1 MIDIPTLTYAPQP
14 GAWSGKSILVYE
26 SMTRADRGP
35 TSAAAPAEELSVPA
49 WVYPYRLGLSGG
61 ALGGLVMIG
70 VALVYGWQHNSV
82 WLPVNLIGATVV
94 RGLQTASLAELSTF
108 NLAALIAGLTL
119 HMIMSVGLGFVFAL
133 LLPTL
138 PGPVLI
144 WSLTIGPALWVLA
157 SLLTLPLI
165 DPVMNQYVDRP
176 SFFAAHF
183 VYGLVLGLWFTRAHK
198 VHV

>member
-1 MIDIPTLTYAPQP
+1 MSPVNREP
-14 GAWSGKSILVYE
+14 V
-26 SMTRADRGP
+26 SM
-35 TSAAAPAEELSVPA
+35 AAPREELSLPA
-49 WVYPYRLGLSGG
+49 WSYPYRLGLSGG
-61 ALGGLVMIG
+61 ALGGLAMIA
-70 VALVYGWQHNSV
+70 VALLYGVQHGSL

-94 RGLQTASLAELSTF
+94 RDLQTASLAELSAF
-108 NLAALIAGLTL
+108 NLPALIAGVTL
-119 HMIMSVGLGFVFAL
+119 HLAMSVGLGFLFAL

-165 DPVMNQYVDRP
+165 NPVMNQYVDRP

-183 VYGLVLGLWFTRAHK
+183 AYGLILGLWFTRARK
-198 VHV
+198 VHI

>member
-1 MIDIPTLTYAPQP
+1 MSRAHHEPSYVVAPQ
-14 GAWSGKSILVYE
+14 A
-26 SMTRADRGP
+26 
-35 TSAAAPAEELSVPA
+35 ELSVPA

-61 ALGGLVMIG
+61 ALGGLAMIA
-70 VALVYGWQHNSV
+70 VALIYGWQHNTL

-94 RGLQTASLAELSTF
+94 RNLQTASLAELSTF

-119 HMIMSVGLGFVFAL
+119 HLIMSVALGFVFAL

-183 VYGLVLGLWFTRAHK
+183 VYGLILGLWFMRAHK

>member
-1 MIDIPTLTYAPQP
+1 MMSQT
-14 GAWSGKSILVYE
+14 S
-26 SMTRADRGP
+26 RGP
-35 TSAAAPAEELSVPA
+35 SIAAAPAEELSLPA

-61 ALGGLVMIG
+61 ALGGLAMIG
-70 VALVYGWQHNSV
+70 VALAYGWQHNSL

-94 RGLQTASLAELSTF
+94 RNLQAASLAELSEF
-108 NLAALIAGLTL
+108 NLAALIAGLAL
-119 HMIMSVGLGFVFAL
+119 HLIMSVGLGFVFAL

-144 WSLTIGPALWVLA
+144 WSLTVGPALWVIA

-165 DPVMNQYVDRP
+165 NPVMSQYVDRP
-176 SFFAAHF
+176 SFFAAHIA
-183 VYGLVLGLWFTRAHK
+183 YGLILGLWFARARK

>member
-1 MIDIPTLTYAPQP
+1 MSPT
-14 GAWSGKSILVYE
+14 
-26 SMTRADRGP
+26 DRGP
-35 TSAAAPAEELSVPA
+35 STAAAPADELSLPA

-61 ALGGLVMIG
+61 ALGGLAMIA
-70 VALVYGWQHNSV
+70 VALAYGWQHNSL
-82 WLPVNLIGATVV
+82 WLSVNLIGATVV
-94 RGLQTASLAELSTF
+94 RHLQTASPAELSTF
-108 NLAALIAGLTL
+108 NLAALIAGLAL
-119 HMIMSVGLGFVFAL
+119 HMIMSMGLGFVFAL

-144 WSLTIGPALWVLA
+144 WSLTVGPALWVLA

-176 SFFAAHF
+176 SFLAAHF
-183 VYGLVLGLWFTRAHK
+183 VYGLILGLWFTRAHK

>member
-1 MIDIPTLTYAPQP
+1 
-14 GAWSGKSILVYE
+14 
-26 SMTRADRGP
+26 
-35 TSAAAPAEELSVPA
+35 
-49 WVYPYRLGLSGG
+49 
-61 ALGGLVMIG
+61 MIG
-70 VALVYGWQHNSV
+70 VALAYGWQHGSL
-82 WLPVNLIGATVV
+82 WLPVNLIGATLV
-94 RGLQTASLAELSTF
+94 RNLQTASLAELSQF
-108 NLAALIAGLTL
+108 NLAALLAGLGL
-119 HMIMSVGLGFVFAL
+119 HLIMSVGLGFVFAL

-138 PGPVLI
+138 PGPVLL

-183 VYGLVLGLWFTRAHK
+183 AYGLILGLWFTRARK

>member
-1 MIDIPTLTYAPQP
+1 MSPANHDPSSTVSPQ
-14 GAWSGKSILVYE
+14 A
-26 SMTRADRGP
+26 
-35 TSAAAPAEELSVPA
+35 ELSVPA

-70 VALVYGWQHNSV
+70 VALIYGWQHNSL
-82 WLPVNLIGATVV
+82 WLPVNLIGATLV
-94 RGLQTASLAELSTF
+94 RQLQTASLAELSEF
-108 NLAALIAGLTL
+108 NLAALLAGLAL
-119 HMIMSVGLGFVFAL
+119 HMLMAVGLGFLFVL

-144 WSLTIGPALWVLA
+144 WSLTVGPALWVLA

-165 DPVMNQYVDRP
+165 DPIMNLYVDRP

-183 VYGLVLGLWFTRAHK
+183 V
-198 VHV
+198 

>member
-1 MIDIPTLTYAPQP
+1 MSQAKREP
-14 GAWSGKSILVYE
+14 SSI
-26 SMTRADRGP
+26 
-35 TSAAAPAEELSVPA
+35 AAPEVELSVPA

-61 ALGGLVMIG
+61 ALGGVAMIV
-70 VALVYGWQHNSV
+70 VALIYGWQHNTL
-82 WLPVNLIGATVV
+82 WLPVNLIGATLV
-94 RGLQTASLAELSTF
+94 RHLQTASLAELSSF
-108 NLAALIAGLTL
+108 NLAAFLAGLSL
-119 HMIMSVGLGFVFAL
+119 HMLMSVGLGFVFAL

-144 WSLTIGPALWVLA
+144 WSLTVGPALWVLA

-165 DPVMNQYVDRP
+165 DPVMTLYVDRP

>member
-1 MIDIPTLTYAPQP
+1 MTSAPQS
-14 GAWSGKSILVYE
+14 GAWSGKSILVNE
-26 SMTRADRGP
+26 SMSRADRGP
-35 TSAAAPAEELSVPA
+35 SRVDAPAEELSLPA

-94 RGLQTASLAELSTF
+94 RNLQTASLAQLSTF
-108 NLAALIAGLTL
+108 NFAALIAGLTL
-119 HMIMSVGLGFVFAL
+119 HMIMSVGLGFVFVL

-144 WSLTIGPALWVLA
+144 WSVTIGPALWVLA

>member
-1 MIDIPTLTYAPQP
+1 MSPAN
-14 GAWSGKSILVYE
+14 
-26 SMTRADRGP
+26 RGP
-35 TSAAAPAEELSVPA
+35 SIVAAPADELSVPA

-61 ALGGLVMIG
+61 ALGGLAMIG
-70 VALVYGWQHNSV
+70 VALAYGWQHNSL
-82 WLPVNLIGATVV
+82 WLPANLIGATVV
-94 RGLQTASLAELSTF
+94 RNLQTASPAELSRF
-108 NLAALIAGLTL
+108 NFAALIAGLAL
-119 HMIMSVGLGFVFAL
+119 QMVMSVGLGFVFAL

-144 WSLTIGPALWVLA
+144 WSLTVGPALWVLA

-176 SFFAAHF
+176 SFLAAHF
-183 VYGLVLGLWFTRAHK
+183 VYGLILGLWFTRAHK

>member
-1 MIDIPTLTYAPQP
+1 MSQ
-14 GAWSGKSILVYE
+14 
-26 SMTRADRGP
+26 ADREP
-35 TSAAAPAEELSVPA
+35 SYIETSKAELSVPA

-61 ALGGLVMIG
+61 ALGGLAMIG
-70 VALVYGWQHNSV
+70 VALAYGWQHNSI
-82 WLPVNLIGATVV
+82 WLPVNLIGATLV
-94 RGLQTASLAELSTF
+94 RDLQTASLAELSSF
-108 NLAALIAGLTL
+108 NLSALIAGLAL
-119 HMIMSVGLGFVFAL
+119 HMIMSVGLGFVFSL

-165 DPVMNQYVDRP
+165 DPVMNQYVDQP
-176 SFFAAHF
+176 SFLAAHF
-183 VYGLVLGLWFTRAHK
+183 VYGLVLGLWFKRAHK

>member
-1 MIDIPTLTYAPQP
+1 MSRP
-14 GAWSGKSILVYE
+14 
-26 SMTRADRGP
+26 DRGP
-35 TSAAAPAEELSVPA
+35 AVAAAPSEELSVPA

-61 ALGGLVMIG
+61 LLGGLAMIA
-70 VALVYGWQHNSV
+70 VALGYGWAHGSV
-82 WLPVNLIGATVV
+82 WLPVNLIGATVM
-94 RGLQTASLAELSTF
+94 RNLQTASLAELSAF
-108 NLAALIAGLTL
+108 HLPALLAGLTIHL
-119 HMIMSVGLGFVFAL
+119 IMSAGLGFVFAL

-165 DPVMNQYVDRP
+165 DPVMNLYVDRP

-183 VYGLVLGLWFTRAHK
+183 VYGLVLGLWFRRAHK

>member
-1 MIDIPTLTYAPQP
+1 MSPVNREP
-14 GAWSGKSILVYE
+14 LVNTA
-26 SMTRADRGP
+26 SP
-35 TSAAAPAEELSVPA
+35 EELSVPA
-49 WVYPYRLGLSGG
+49 WSYPYRLGLSGG
-61 ALGGLVMIG
+61 MLGGLAMIA
-70 VALVYGWQHNSV
+70 VALVYGWQQGSV

-94 RGLQTASLAELSTF
+94 RQLQTASLAELSAF
-108 NLAALIAGLTL
+108 NFPALVAGLTL
-119 HMIMSVGLGFVFAL
+119 HLVMSVGLGFLFAL
-133 LLPTL
+133 LLPTF

-183 VYGLVLGLWFTRAHK
+183 AYGLILGLWFTRAHK
-198 VHV
+198 VHI

>member
-1 MIDIPTLTYAPQP
+1 MSHVT
-14 GAWSGKSILVYE
+14 
-26 SMTRADRGP
+26 RGP
-35 TSAAAPAEELSVPA
+35 SPVAAPAEELSVPA

-61 ALGGLVMIG
+61 ALGGLVMMG
-70 VALVYGWQHNSV
+70 VALAYGWQHNSL

-94 RGLQTASLAELSTF
+94 RDLQTASPAELAAF
-108 NLAALIAGLTL
+108 NLPALIAGLAL
-119 HMIMSVGLGFVFAL
+119 HLSMSVGLGFLFAL

-144 WSLTIGPALWVLA
+144 WSLTVGPALWVLA

-165 DPVMNQYVDRP
+165 NPVMGQYVDRP
-176 SFFAAHF
+176 SFLAAN
-183 VYGLVLGLWFTRAHK
+183 VAYGLVLGLWFARAHK